1 MHEDVIVSKQQK
13 RFLIITKIFF
23 LFLFADINECV
34 IRAHVRMVRHVSTV
48 RGATN
53 ASAQSAFKEKPAVKV
68 TEENQ
73 FALKMKAL
81 T

>member
-1 MHEDVIVSKQQK
+1 
-13 RFLIITKIFF
+13 
-23 LFLFADINECV
+23 
-34 IRAHVRMVRHVSTV
+34 MVRHVSTV

-53 ASAQSAFKEKPAVKV
+53 ASAQLAFKEKTAVKV

-73 FALKMKAL
+73 FTLKMKAL